1 MRKSIEKAK
10 KLSCD
15 IKDVRDELNILK
27 SAARFQRVVQRN
39 LARGQRNLDISADYV
54 ENDIREMDEVA
65 SRIQSAVGSTKFSIA
80 NVCWLLYLPA
90 KHDVA
95 ATTKWDRERTGA
107 DFSKSEQGPH
117 DFYLCHASLRKSD
130 LNTLNEMRST
140 DHSVAFVVPFFFVR
154 VGRGFLSEDTKLGLC
169 CDLWVQSITF
179 MSKHDC

>member
-80 NVCWLLYLPA
+80 NVC
-90 KHDVA
+90 
-95 ATTKWDRERTGA
+95 
-107 DFSKSEQGPH
+107 
-117 DFYLCHASLRKSD
+117 
-130 LNTLNEMRST
+130 
-140 DHSVAFVVPFFFVR
+140 
-154 VGRGFLSEDTKLGLC
+154 
-169 CDLWVQSITF
+169 
-179 MSKHDC
+179 